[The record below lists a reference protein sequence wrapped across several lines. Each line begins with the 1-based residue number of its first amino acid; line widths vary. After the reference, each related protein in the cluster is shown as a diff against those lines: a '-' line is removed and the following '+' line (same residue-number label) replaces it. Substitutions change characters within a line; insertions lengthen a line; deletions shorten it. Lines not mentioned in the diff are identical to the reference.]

1 MAFAGLTLTPPW
13 IPKLDVDELSIRHGS
28 VNALDYDD
36 GIVLEVTLLE
46 PERFDSPEDLIEQ
59 FRGAESRPGR
69 VALVAG
75 KVPPQWR
82 ARLRANRVS
91 WLDVSRV
98 LEIHWPRIEIVAEDY
113 PVNPGVRSRLPLGLA
128 RGRAAVVQALCHVAL
143 ENQPAPTVSELA
155 ARASVS
161 PSTTSRTIGD
171 LVEHGLVS
179 KPDRYGPVVVFDTAA
194 LARLLAERT
203 SWRRAPVVLGYF
215 WGASSFDV
223 AARFSVEAE
232 RAQVGSAITGRVGAS
247 LFGIL
252 GAGNPE
258 QVRVRVKCEPKQL
271 TDVCRRLQVERVVRE
286 EANIAVAAD
295 PWGLGEQDAEQ
306 SDLNGVRARLASPLR
321 IWCDIADEP
330 RGTEF
335 AAQLWGM
342 MTSDR

>member
-1 MAFAGLTLTPPW
+1 VPQRADRGGLL
-13 IPKLDVDELSIRHGS
+13 LSQGRCHRSGELGCVRIACPGS
-28 VNALDYDD
+28 ASRVSS
-36 GIVLEVTLLE
+36 
-46 PERFDSPEDLIEQ
+46 RFTG
-59 FRGAESRPGR
+59 RESR
-69 VALVAG
+69 
-75 KVPPQWR
+75 
-82 ARLRANRVS
+82 
-91 WLDVSRV
+91 
-98 LEIHWPRIEIVAEDY
+98 IVAEDY

-128 RGRAAVVQALCHVAL
+128 QGRAAVVQALCHAAL

-203 SWRRAPVVLGYF
+203 ELASRAGRSRLLL
-215 WGASSFDV
+215 GASSFDV

-295 PWGLGEQDAEQ
+295 PWG
-306 SDLNGVRARLASPLR
+306 SRRARRRAERPEWRTGALGIS
-321 IWCDIADEP
+321 
-330 RGTEF
+330 
-335 AAQLWGM
+335 AQNLV
-342 MTSDR
+342 RHR